1 MIGATRHTTPTRVA
15 DVISEYGR
23 CLELVPIDPNF
34 GNISVGLYVKGSVCT
49 VWTFSRK
56 DGAQERVEQVRGQL
70 VALGGMEPV
79 EGTHNQARF
88 GCGQVHERPLKFL
101 LSQAVGKAP
110 DYAPPAGEMSIKDL
124 RSPLTLVVTGGESN
138 GRRVYSVAGE
148 GEAPNPGA
156 RLRMV
161 VAGFLRYGEMEK
173 VGERDVAFPCGAR
186 HDGLVRL
193 LMPYSRNISSVE
205 GMMAAEAL
213 RGQMTTGT
221 LGFTPPT

>member
-1 MIGATRHTTPTRVA
+1 MNTANTAGPARVA

-23 CLELVPIDPNF
+23 CLELVSMDPNF
-34 GNISVGLYVKGSVCT
+34 ENISVGIYVKGSICT

-56 DGAQERVEQVRGQL
+56 DGAQERLRQVRDQL
-70 VALGGMEPV
+70 VALGGVEPV
-79 EGTHNQARF
+79 EGTHNQVRF

-110 DYAPPAGEMSIKDL
+110 DYAPPSGVMSIRDL
-124 RSPLTLVVTGGESN
+124 RSPLTLVVTGGESD
-138 GRRVYSVAGE
+138 GRWVYSVAGE

-173 VGERDVAFPCGAR
+173 VGDREVAFPCGSR
-186 HDGLVRL
+186 HDELVRL